1 MRRPEADGDRSQCRT
16 KSTNRICNPTQNLQA
31 ERLSLLTASVTLPSV
46 EASSITRPG
55 DARGT
60 RAAPPSDAIHE
71 FDPFVAEV
79 EELAAR
85 GGGFD
90 TQPVVVRRT
99 SDVLPNAHLGVAG
112 GYQVEVLFVGTTLAR
127 GWLDALPVETRA
139 WVQGHKEAAGMPHVS
154 TMKIDYDPE
163 LASLLSQLASWT
175 VLEARGAIDDLFAM
189 PGDSRSEE
197 RGHERGLEV
206 ERPRGPNS

>member
-1 MRRPEADGDRSQCRT
+1 M
-16 KSTNRICNPTQNLQA
+16 
-31 ERLSLLTASVTLPSV
+31 TASVTLPSV

-154 TMKIDYDPE
+154 TMKIDYDP
-163 LASLLSQLASWT
+163 S
-175 VLEARGAIDDLFAM
+175 
-189 PGDSRSEE
+189 SRRSC
-197 RGHERGLEV
+197 RNS
-206 ERPRGPNS
+206 PRGPCSRRAAPSTTSSACRATAGARSEGTSEG